1 MADPTQD
8 NQTTG
13 GLSSIPSVS
22 TQVKLTPG
30 GKGQLATLSAPSGVL
45 MGEASSKGILENM
58 QKMLDE
64 YNSPLKQ
71 GQDALMKAHAWTM
84 YDKTPAFREINA
96 QEEQD
101 RANKYNIAQ
110 SMGAFQ
116 ANQIA
121 NQNLAKTLLSPSA
134 GGATTGTPTAA
145 QATAGLN
152 AQSPIDDA
160 TQAEI
165 DRLILKEGNVGAA
178 AELRKKAYAN
188 YLEQSMRNKF
198 NVDWDAPVQNVMVN
212 GVPTTVT
219 RRAFSK
225 MASANPGLLQEN
237 PQLAQEINAP
247 TTGTTTQIGTVSS
260 PQGARN
266 VPGLGVG
273 VHTGIDMPMAK
284 GTAVNSFTGGTVK
297 FAGDANDGYGNK
309 VIVQNPD
316 GTTTLYAHLDSIGVK
331 PGDAVDR
338 NTQLGAAGQ
347 TGKATGPHLHVAV
360 MDDKGQPIDAKG
372 YLSGAAK
379 PTTAQPATARS
390 PEEYQSNIKK
400 DEAANQAFLST
411 THKALSDKVAAQ
423 ENDEINARQI
433 LGSLDKGKFGP
444 GTSIDQGLSTA
455 LQAVGVKPNKAEQ
468 IKYLNNL
475 NIEQARQLFSASGA
489 RAAMGAQ
496 FTENESKRFL
506 QTLAGI
512 DNPKEY
518 IKQVYQLKIAEAKLN
533 QARLDYLNSHP
544 TTMAQADRDWRN
556 SSERE
561 RILRENAPLYSKISD
576 RANTEAAKDKT
587 ATPGKTISATG
598 IVTDKNHPQYK
609 KQAIKYNDGSIEYK
623 DVK

>member
-1 MADPTQD
+1 MAEPTQD
-8 NQTTG
+8 NENTG
-13 GLSSIPSVS
+13 GLSQLPSVS

-45 MGEASSKGILENM
+45 MNEASSKGILENM

-64 YNSPLKQ
+64 YNSPLKK

-110 SMGAFQ
+110 SMSAFQ
-116 ANQIA
+116 ANQTA
-121 NQNLAKTLLSPSA
+121 NQSLAKSLLSPAA
-134 GGATTGTPTAA
+134 GGVAA
-145 QATAGLN
+145 APSAASNAEVN
-152 AQSPIDDA
+152 AQLMGAVDPT

-178 AELRKKAYAN
+178 GKLREKAYAN
-188 YLEQSMRNKF
+188 YLDQSMRNRF

-237 PQLAQEINAP
+237 PKLAQEITGA
-247 TTGTTTQIGTVSS
+247 TTGSNLSTGALSKVESNNNPNAIS
-260 PQGARN
+260 PMGAMGVLQVMPN
-266 VPGLGVG
+266 TSKDPGFGVA
-273 VHTGIDMPMAK
+273 PAK
-284 GTAVNSFTGGTVK
+284 DNSPEELKRVGQDYYAALQK
-297 FAGDANDGYGNK
+297 RYGNDTLAAIAYNMGPGRADDWLANKKGDFSQLPTETKDYIGK
-309 VIVQNPD
+309 V
-316 GTTTLYAHLDSIGVK
+316 
-331 PGDAVDR
+331 
-338 NTQLGAAGQ
+338 
-347 TGKATGPHLHVAV
+347 HVAQA
-360 MDDKGQPIDAKG
+360 MLNRSQQG
-372 YLSGAAK
+372 
-379 PTTAQPATARS
+379 PTTAEPSVARS

-561 RILRENAPLYSKISD
+561 KILRENAPLYSKISD
-576 RANTEAAKDKT
+576 KASAEATKGKT
-587 ATPGKTISATG
+587 AAPGKTISATG